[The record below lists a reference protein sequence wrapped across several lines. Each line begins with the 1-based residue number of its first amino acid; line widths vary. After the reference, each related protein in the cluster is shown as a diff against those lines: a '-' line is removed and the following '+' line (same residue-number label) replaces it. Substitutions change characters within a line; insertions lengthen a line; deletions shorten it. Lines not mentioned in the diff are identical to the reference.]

1 MKITEESINHNAIR
15 LIKELVG
22 SSYDMIMPYSENYQN
37 TEERG
42 FMLMTLGEINGIIN
56 MADAMK
62 EVLKA

>member
-22 SSYDMIMPYSENYQN
+22 SSYDMIMPNSGNYQN

-42 FMLMTLGEINGIIN
+42 YMLMTLGEIQGVLD
-56 MADAMK
+56 MAQAMK

>member
-1 MKITEESINHNAIR
+1 MKIDEASINDKAIK

-22 SSYDMIMPYSENYQN
+22 SSYDMIMPNSENYQN

-42 FMLMTLGEINGIIN
+42 YMLMTLGEIQGVLD
-56 MADAMK
+56 MAQAMK